1 MCGFLGEISFSNKVT
16 ALETFKSLLAL
27 SYRRGPDSTKITT
40 ERNFQLGF
48 NRLALLD
55 LSPAGDQPKV
65 SHSKRYHLVFN
76 GEIYNY
82 QELRVKHNLEN
93 LKSTSDTE
101 VILALLDVIG
111 IDKTLK
117 ELNGM
122 YGIAIVDT
130 VENYLYLARDFAG
143 IKPLFYAKNKKGIV
157 FASQYNQL
165 FKHPWFKD
173 SLALRPDIV
182 KEYFAFGYMQAPNT
196 IFKKMFQVNP
206 GEYLRF
212 NFKGDVET
220 FEILKFEKSSG
231 NYNDKGY
238 NLKSLKKKLLHAIKL
253 QSHSDRSLASF
264 LSGGIDSSLIVSYAK
279 KVKSDIEAFTLKVN
293 DNKLNESDFAITYGK
308 HLKVKHRIVEA
319 EPEAILNIV
328 DEHFEAFS
336 EPFGDYSSIPT
347 YMVTKEA
354 KVYHT
359 AMLSGDGGDELFWGY
374 PRMYDFLLKHIW
386 FKMPLFFRKNLV
398 RITNNLGL
406 TDTRAPFYKDLRTF
420 WMYKHIMLPERLM
433 NKAFKN
439 GFSKEML
446 NMYKVNSNENTKELQ
461 YFLRWNEFYAH
472 MQRILIKVDR
482 TSMHNSLELR
492 VPLLDKNI
500 IQEAWSSYF
509 KINKLKN
516 LKRPLKQIVEE
527 EIPVDLLMQKKK
539 GFSVPIED
547 WFRNE
552 LKEDLIEKTLK
563 KELYGN
569 DYFNQQMI
577 KDYVNDFLD
586 GSHNNGWG
594 IWHIYAWQNWAIKS
608 DLI

>member
-1 MCGFLGEISFSNKVT
+1 MCGFLGEISFLSEVT
-16 ALETFKSLLAL
+16 EIETFKSLLAL
-27 SYRRGPDSTKITT
+27 SHRRGPDSTKIST

-55 LSPAGDQPKV
+55 LSSAGDQPKV
-65 SHSKRYHLVFN
+65 SLSKRYHLVFN

-82 QELRVKHNLEN
+82 QELREKYNLEN
-93 LKSTSDTE
+93 LNSSSDTE

-117 ELNGM
+117 QLNGM

-130 VENYLYLARDFAG
+130 EDSCLYLARDFAG
-143 IKPLFYAKNKKGIV
+143 IKPLFYAKNEKGIV

-173 SLALRPDIV
+173 GLELRPDIV

-196 IFKKMFQVNP
+196 IFKNMFQVNP

-212 NFKGDVET
+212 NFEGDIDT
-220 FEILKFEKSSG
+220 FEILKFGKSSHKK
-231 NYNDKGY
+231 DGY

-264 LSGGIDSSLIVSYAK
+264 LSGGIDSSLVVSYAK

-293 DNKLNESDFAITYGK
+293 DKKLNESDFAIAYGK
-308 HLKVKHRIVEA
+308 HLNVKHRIVEA
-319 EPEAILNIV
+319 EPEEILNIV

-336 EPFGDYSSIPT
+336 EPFGDFSSIPT

-374 PRMYDFLLKHIW
+374 PRMYDFLLKRLW
-386 FKMPLFFRKNLV
+386 FKMPLFLRKNLV
-398 RITNNLGL
+398 RITNKLGF
-406 TDTRAPFYKDLRTF
+406 TDTRAPFFKDLSTF

-433 NKAFKN
+433 NNAFKKT
-439 GFSKEML
+439 FSKEIL
-446 NMYKVNSNENTKELQ
+446 SIYKVKPNTKSRGLQ
-461 YFLRWNEFYAH
+461 NFLRWNEFYGH

-482 TSMHNSLELR
+482 TSMHNSLEVR
-492 VPLLDKNI
+492 VPLLDKNVI
-500 IQEAWSSYF
+500 EEAWSSHF
-509 KINKLKN
+509 KINKIKN
-516 LKRPLKQIVEE
+516 LKLPLKQIVEE
-527 EIPVDLLMQKKK
+527 EIPADLLMQKKK
-539 GFSVPIED
+539 GFSVPIEH
-547 WFRNE
+547 WFKNE

-563 KELYGN
+563 RELYGN
-569 DYFNQQMI
+569 EYFNQQMI
-577 KDYVNDFLD
+577 KDYVNDFLE
-586 GSHNNGWG
+586 GKHNNGWG

-608 DLI
+608 GLI